1 MNQTLLQITIDKDAN
16 GLNTSR
22 LVINRQQLLILYR
35 LYNFRFI
42 NTLQVQRLIHKKQI
56 QQAQQRLNLLV
67 SRGWVGKNFSKR
79 DRLTGKY
86 ASYYLLPKGIK
97 ALRQYKSKL
106 GFDFELN
113 PKIVHNIYKD
123 KTASD
128 RFINHCIGLGDI
140 ELNLSRLYGNRLNYY
155 SKNRLVNDYFPDPRP
170 DAYLIISV
178 EVNDTLKPTD
188 HFLEYYQEITPF
200 FVYRK
205 RIKQYVDE
213 YLYEK
218 VWQEATGHERPT
230 IHLVAETPVLQR
242 RLHRFIKKYLNDL
255 YLGTQARFLLTNL
268 EELKTTTVPNIW
280 IQVMQED

>member
-1 MNQTLLQITIDKDAN
+1 M
-16 GLNTSR
+16 
-22 LVINRQQLLILYR
+22 
-35 LYNFRFI
+35 
-42 NTLQVQRLIHKKQI
+42 
-56 QQAQQRLNLLV
+56 
-67 SRGWVGKNFSKR
+67 
-79 DRLTGKY
+79 
-86 ASYYLLPKGIK
+86 
-97 ALRQYKSKL
+97 
-106 GFDFELN
+106 
-113 PKIVHNIYKD
+113 
-123 KTASD
+123 
-128 RFINHCIGLGDI
+128 
-140 ELNLSRLYGNRLNYY
+140 
-155 SKNRLVNDYFPDPRP
+155 
-170 DAYLIISV
+170 IISV
-178 EVNDTLKPTD
+178 EVNDTLKSTD

-213 YLYEK
+213 YFDEK